1 MCDVLDRVEAKGMKK
16 GKAEGVAEGK
26 ENERLS
32 NIRSLMETMNLS
44 SQQAMNALKI
54 PASEQKKYE
63 AKLS

>member
-16 GKAEGVAEGK
+16 GKAEGK
-26 ENERLS
+26 ESERLS

-63 AKLS
+63 AKLK